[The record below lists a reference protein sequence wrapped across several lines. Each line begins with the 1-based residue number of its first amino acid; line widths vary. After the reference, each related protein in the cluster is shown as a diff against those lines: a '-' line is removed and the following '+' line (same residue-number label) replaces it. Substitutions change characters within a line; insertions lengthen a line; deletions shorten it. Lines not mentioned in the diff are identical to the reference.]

1 MIGRVH
7 QTKTIMGFSVA
18 MLATASVLIAAGAQ
32 QEKTFQTTKN
42 PRISLTNFIGSVSVK
57 GWNKPEVH
65 AVYVVTFTPGV
76 EVDTEGIPNKGRAQK
91 LHFETHLLNS
101 KARDGN
107 EAVDYVLEV
116 PRSSSLEI
124 RNPQGS
130 VRVEGL
136 KGDTWIESVGG
147 SISAVDIT
155 GPLTLRSLGGA
166 LEMIRP
172 AGYIE
177 ASTVTGDMHFISPLS
192 SRIRANTT
200 SGQIYYEGNLAPAG
214 EYVLSSYSG
223 DINIDCPR
231 SSSFELNAR
240 SVHGKLDNELRLTPK
255 QHEAF
260 SPRYGN
266 GLFGTHNQGEAT
278 LELTS
283 YTGSI
288 HIRPQP

>member
-1 MIGRVH
+1 MTGQAH
-7 QTKTIMGFSVA
+7 KTMMGCSVA
-18 MLATASVLIAAGAQ
+18 VLATAGVLLAAGAR
-32 QEKTFQTTKN
+32 QEKTFQTTRD
-42 PRISLTNFIGSVSVK
+42 PRISLTNFVGNVSVT
-57 GWNKPEVH
+57 GWNKPMVH

-76 EVDTEGIPNKGRAQK
+76 EVDTENMPAKGKARK
-91 LHFETHLLNS
+91 LRFETHLLNS
-101 KARDGN
+101 QARNRN
-107 EAVDYVLEV
+107 ETVDYVLEV
-116 PRSSSLEI
+116 PSNSSLEI

-130 VRVEGL
+130 VRIQGL
-136 KGDTWIESVGG
+136 RGDVWVESVGG
-147 SISAVDIT
+147 PISAIDAA
-155 GPLTLRSLGGA
+155 GQLTLRSFGGA
-166 LEMIRP
+166 LEIIRP
-172 AGYIE
+172 SGAVE
-177 ASTVTGDMHFISPLS
+177 ASTVTGDLHFISPLS
-192 SRIRANTT
+192 ARIRANTT
-200 SGQIYYEGNLAPAG
+200 SGQIYYEGNLAPSG

-223 DINIDCPR
+223 DINIFCPR

-266 GLFGTHNQGEAT
+266 GLFGTHNQGEST